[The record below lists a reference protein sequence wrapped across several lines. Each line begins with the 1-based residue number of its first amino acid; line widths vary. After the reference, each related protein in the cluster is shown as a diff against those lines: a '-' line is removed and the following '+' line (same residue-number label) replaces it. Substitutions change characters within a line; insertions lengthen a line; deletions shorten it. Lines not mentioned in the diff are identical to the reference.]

1 MHENFGENLRFWRKR
16 LAFSQNELAKRSG
29 VSPVTIGQIE
39 TGKRKAR
46 RETINKLVEGLGI
59 TENQLMGNIKELNK
73 NPASLVAAIEQ
84 ATAEAARPTST
95 PTQSSAPQGVPIVLS
110 NLDLEIINRVLN
122 LDFDSK
128 INVLKH
134 LKSFEM

>member
-39 TGKRKAR
+39 TGKRRAR

-73 NPASLVAAIEQ
+73 DPASLVAAIEQ
-84 ATAEAARPTST
+84 ATAEGARSTS
-95 PTQSSAPQGVPIVLS
+95 TQSSAPQGVPIVLS

-122 LDFDSK
+122 LDFDNK